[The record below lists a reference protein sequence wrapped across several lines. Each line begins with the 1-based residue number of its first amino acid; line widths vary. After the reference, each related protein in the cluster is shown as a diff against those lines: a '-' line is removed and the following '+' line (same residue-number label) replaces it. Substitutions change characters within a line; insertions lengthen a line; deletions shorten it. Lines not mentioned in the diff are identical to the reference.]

1 MDSID
6 LMRQEHENIM
16 ILVKVFRSACCRI
29 LEGGSVEQE
38 DFQDMISFARTY
50 ADRHHHGKEEQILF
64 REMTAHLGTVAV
76 NLIQHGMLVEHDMG
90 RFHIGQLEEA
100 LSRYKE
106 SGCVEDKLEILVN
119 AAGWANLLQRHIEKE
134 DSVVYAFARSRLP
147 GEVLQNVDREILEF
161 EKQEALQ
168 GVQET
173 ALDILKRLKERY
185 C

>member
-16 ILVKVFRSACCRI
+16 ILVTVFRSAGCRI
-29 LEGGSVEQE
+29 LEGGPVEQE
-38 DFQDMISFARTY
+38 DFRDMISFARTY

-90 RFHIGQLEEA
+90 RFHIAQLEEA
-100 LSRYKE
+100 LSRYKV
-106 SGCVEDKLEILVN
+106 SGCVEDKLEILAN

-147 GEVLQNVDREILEF
+147 REVLQRVDAEITDF
-161 EKQEALQ
+161 ENQAEDQ
-168 GVQET
+168 GVQES
-173 ALDILKRLKERY
+173 ALEILGRLKKTY

>member
-6 LMRQEHENIM
+6 LMKQEHENIM
-16 ILVKVFRSACCRI
+16 ILVTVFRNACCRI

-38 DFQDMISFARTY
+38 DFRDMIRFARTY
-50 ADRHHHGKEEQILF
+50 ADHHHHGKEEQILF
-64 REMTAHLGTVAV
+64 REMTSHLGTVAV

-100 LSRYKE
+100 LSRYEE
-106 SGCVEDKLEILVN
+106 SGRVEDKLEILVN
-119 AAGWANLLQRHIEKE
+119 ADGWANLLQRHIEKE
-134 DSVVYAFARSRLP
+134 DSVVYAFARTRLP
-147 GEVLQNVDREILEF
+147 GEVLQAVDREIGEF
-161 EKQEALQ
+161 EKQAAIE

-173 ALDILKRLKERY
+173 ALGILECLKRKY